1 MMNKRFLIIA
11 LSLLALW
18 LVPYLFFL
26 NPWNRE
32 IQKRQTKIRSLKD
45 NILGLYQGENA
56 LQQESFSE
64 KEEQSKMLRLRLQ
77 EISKKLQW
85 QGVSP
90 RSDSILEFR
99 SRYDQSKAKLQQEA
113 NKMGISVDETLGIP
127 RNLPSAINQKYWI
140 SLELGCY
147 ILSRLLQTGEK
158 KEAILSIDK
167 IHYPD
172 LQEESRVENQF
183 MVGYPVELSIT
194 CSYSFLLKAFHG
206 FSQVASF
213 PPDSIGF
220 PFLTMEEMAVS
231 ATPKSDIVEAK
242 LRLVAWRIFPEG
254 TFVPDAEKKTISC
267 CAAEHPDLGKILI

>member
-254 TFVPDAEKKTISC
+254 TFVPDAEKKQSPVVPQNIPIW
-267 CAAEHPDLGKILI
+267 ERY